1 MTNDE
6 ARAYFRESGLTYEDI
21 TIHKLY
27 YLVDLLDEQFIKQ
40 RKELTRTSP
49 IDLYWRRVNRSKTY
63 KAKFDERGMMIHAFI
78 TGSGE
83 YFDSREVIS
92 FNRDGF
98 IGFCGAAGTKNT
110 APVLAAFIEWCDWLA
125 GKVG

>member
-6 ARAYFRESGLTYEDI
+6 ARAYFRESGLTYEDV
-21 TIHKLY
+21 TIEDLQ
-27 YLVDLLDEQFIKQ
+27 YLADLLDEQFIKQ
-40 RKELTRTSP
+40 RKELVSKRLR
-49 IDLYWRRVNRSKTY
+49 LYWRRTNRSKKY
-63 KAKFDERGMMIHAFI
+63 NGYFDERGRMKRAFI

-83 YFDSREVIS
+83 YFESREVIS

-98 IGFCGAAGTKNT
+98 IGFCGAASTANT

-125 GKVG
+125 EKVA

>member
-6 ARAYFRESGLTYEDI
+6 ARAYFRESGLTYGDV
-21 TIHKLY
+21 TIHDLH

-40 RKELTRTSP
+40 RKEQLRKLTKP
-49 IDLYWRRVNRSKTY
+49 LYWRRVNRSKTY
-63 KAKFDERGMMIHAFI
+63 KGKFDERGRMINAFI

-83 YFDSREVIS
+83 YFDNREVVS

-98 IGFCGAAGTKNT
+98 IGFCGAADTENT
-110 APVLAAFIEWCDWLA
+110 APVLAAFTEWCDWLA
-125 GKVG
+125 GKE

>member
-1 MTNDE
+1 MTNDA
-6 ARAYFRESGLTYEDI
+6 ARAYFHESGLTYEDV
-21 TIHKLY
+21 TIDDLH
-27 YLVDLLDEQFIKQ
+27 YLAELLDEQFIKQ
-40 RKELTRTSP
+40 RKERMRDGHKP
-49 IDLYWRRVNRSKTY
+49 LYWRRTNRSKNFKGKY
-63 KAKFDERGMMIHAFI
+63 DEYGRMIHAYI

-98 IGFCGAAGTKNT
+98 IGFCGAAGTENT

-125 GKVG
+125 GKE

>member
-98 IGFCGAAGTKNT
+98 IGFCGAADTKNT